1 MPSPISPTA
10 PRRPLV
16 VFVVTSDPRETHRPA
31 EAIRVAAGLGAWKK
45 ADVRVYLRGAAIRGL
60 GEWVD
65 DLKMEDDFTRY
76 LPIIRDWVIPC
87 GCRRA
92 LPRSLT
98 LVKPPHRSRNWTMR
112 NWRSGARVRRRCCV
126 FEF

>member
-45 ADVRVYLRGAAIRGL
+45 VDVRVYLRGAAIRGL

-76 LPIIRDWVIPC
+76 LPIIRDWGHPVWVQ
-87 GCRRA
+87 A
-92 LPRSLT
+92 
-98 LVKPPHRSRNWTMR
+98 
-112 NWRSGARVRRRCCV
+112 GAAEIADLGEATAPFEELDDAELAKRCAGATSV
-126 FEF
+126 LRF

>member
-1 MPSPISPTA
+1 MAASSPSSS

-45 ADVRVYLRGAAIRGL
+45 ADVRVYLRGPAIRGL

-76 LPIIRDWVIPC
+76 LPIIRDWGHPVWVQ
-87 GCRRA
+87 A
-92 LPRSLT
+92 
-98 LVKPPHRSRNWTMR
+98 
-112 NWRSGARVRRRCCV
+112 GAAEIGDLGEATAPFEELDDAELARRCAGATSV
-126 FEF
+126 LRF